1 MTPQGFDASSSSDA
15 FHGHVMNHENR
26 LAKLEERTEHLASKE
41 DLQKAMNAQ
50 TWRIIT
56 AIAGLVAAVVWITQ
70 NVLK

>member
-1 MTPQGFDASSSSDA
+1 
-15 FHGHVMNHENR
+15 MNHENR

-56 AIAGLVAAVVWITQ
+56 AIAGLVASVVWITQ